1 MHRCWGLWQSI
12 QSNDLSRWKGVIWSC
27 CKNTASVAVG
37 RSLRSEIRGA
47 YLLDAWSYQHSPVLI
62 WSFRVFTFIRMLGLI
77 VEGPNDQGIA
87 LEFCSGGALNQW
99 LKQHKERLHLQQSI
113 QWCLQIGKGM
123 EYLHKRAPASF
134 LHRDLK
140 SSNILLLYSGATCP
154 SKQGLFNA
162 LSFVEMLTKI

>member
-1 MHRCWGLWQSI
+1 
-12 QSNDLSRWKGVIWSC
+12 
-27 CKNTASVAVG
+27 
-37 RSLRSEIRGA
+37 
-47 YLLDAWSYQHSPVLI
+47 
-62 WSFRVFTFIRMLGLI
+62 MLGLI

-162 LSFVEMLTKI
+162 LSFVEMLTKL